1 MYRTD
6 EWIQKMGYIYTMQQY
21 SEIKKVEIMPF
32 PVIGKKSEM
41 IMLSEVRQ
49 GKTAIIGH
57 HLWWNLKLDNQSRGL
72 K

>member
-1 MYRTD
+1 
-6 EWIQKMGYIYTMQQY
+6 MGYIYTMQQY

-49 GKTAIIGH
+49 GKTATIVH
-57 HLWWNLKLDNQSRGL
+57 HLWWDLKTG
-72 K
+72 